1 MAEHAGDL
9 DVLSQPCWPSAQE
22 IRCHS
27 GLGAMAVATDSGL
40 FGESFDVATCC
51 NTVSTEAISWLDLQQ
66 NDQNVSGTFWNHPG
80 DEGNESHENDESSEV
95 QDRDEGT
102 ADSMR

>member
-1 MAEHAGDL
+1 MCCRSRVGLQVPKKSGA
-9 DVLSQPCWPSAQE
+9 
-22 IRCHS
+22 
-27 GLGAMAVATDSGL
+27 GLGAMAVASDSGL